1 VNEVMP
7 IGRSIPVAALITVYT
22 ALPAQNYTLSGLDW
36 KNVTNP
42 MGEPFQIC
50 TTGMPANSSA
60 IIKQA
65 AATWNYSKFKFSFS
79 ADGCNSGGVYP
90 SENDVDQIDLGA
102 GLPANTLARM
112 SRFYKKTTGKI
123 YECDLR
129 FNSTQPWYV
138 GTGTPGPDQFDMLS
152 VALHEFGHC
161 LGLSHS
167 DVAGAVM
174 TRSISFG
181 ETKRSL
187 QPDDL
192 NGRRA
197 IYGAP

>member
-1 VNEVMP
+1 MLT
-7 IGRSIPVAALITVYT
+7 GRSISVTALITICT
-22 ALPAQNYTLSGLDW
+22 SLPAQNYTLKGQDW

-42 MGEPFQIC
+42 MGKDFQIC

-65 AATWNYSKFKFSFS
+65 AMAWNYSKFRFSFS
-79 ADGCNSGGVYP
+79 ADGCNSGGKFPDSNGV
-90 SENDVDQIDLGA
+90 NQIDLGR
-102 GLPANTLARM
+102 LSPPSTLARM
-112 SRFYKKTTGKI
+112 FHIYNTNTNKI
-123 YECDLR
+123 IECDLR
-129 FNSTQPWYV
+129 FNSAHEWYV

-161 LGLSHS
+161 LSLGHS

-174 TRSISFG
+174 VRSIKQG

-187 QPDDL
+187 QTDDL